1 MKNLGVFV
9 FLRDLCDSKMNLQGK
24 VAIVTG
30 ASREIG
36 AAIAERLALDGA
48 KVLISHYA
56 EAELAEAN
64 AAAIRAKGGVVSVM
78 EADLTQVQVNYDL
91 VACCVTEFGRLDY
104 FIANAGV
111 TVFAK
116 MADTDENVWHTVF
129 DLNVKGSYFG
139 AQAASK
145 QMIAQGEGGRIVF
158 SSSVAGIRSPAG
170 LSAYSIT
177 KASLRQMAKV
187 VSAEL
192 SPHGIRINAIGIGA
206 VVNARNLKH
215 EPDYA
220 ENWARINPLGRAVWP
235 TDIAGAVRFLVS
247 PDADM
252 ITGQTITVDG
262 GFLTGART

>member
-1 MKNLGVFV
+1 M
-9 FLRDLCDSKMNLQGK
+9 DLQGK

-56 EAELAEAN
+56 EPELAEAN
-64 AAAIRAKGGVVSVM
+64 AAATRAKGGVVSVM
-78 EADLTQVQVNYDL
+78 EADLARIQANYDL
-91 VACCVTEFGRLDY
+91 VARCVQEFGRLDY

-111 TVFAK
+111 TVFAN
-116 MADTDENVWHTVF
+116 MMNTDEKIWHTVF

-145 QMIAQGEGGRIVF
+145 QMIAQGDGGRIVF

-177 KASLRQMAKV
+177 KAALRQMAKV
-187 VSAEL
+187 VSAEV
-192 SPHGIRINAIGIGA
+192 SPHGIRVNAIGIGA
-206 VVNARNLKH
+206 VVNERNLKH

-220 ENWARINPLGRAVWP
+220 ETWARINPLGRAVYP
-235 TDIAGAVRFLVS
+235 TDIASAVRFLVS

-252 ITGQTITVDG
+252 ITGQTLTVDG
-262 GFLTGART
+262 GFLTGGRT